1 MLRII
6 CKYNILRRTS
16 HRRQEL
22 ALLWLVAAQRHALY
36 FYVDVWTP
44 VDKM

>member
-6 CKYNILRRTS
+6 CKYYPKAYKYPQTRISFIMIGHND
-16 HRRQEL
+16 
-22 ALLWLVAAQRHALY
+22 W
-36 FYVDVWTP
+36 WTP